1 MSGEIYNPNSSLTIA
16 TYVRI
21 KPPTES
27 TKNQANKLFKKDNFN
42 YHIQCKITNRTNY
55 IIKYMLI
62 VFIAASSHDGR
73 KRDILEIEIP
83 EDADPSLVHNSYT
96 NDEGTGTMKFEFDRV
111 FDIDTNQE
119 DIFDIIAKER
129 ILNAMFKGI
138 NTSIFAYGQTSTG
151 KVSEIMNISINY
163 NSIY

>member
-55 IIKYMLI
+55 II
-62 VFIAASSHDGR
+62 
-73 KRDILEIEIP
+73 
-83 EDADPSLVHNSYT
+83 
-96 NDEGTGTMKFEFDRV
+96 
-111 FDIDTNQE
+111 
-119 DIFDIIAKER
+119 
-129 ILNAMFKGI
+129 
-138 NTSIFAYGQTSTG
+138 
-151 KVSEIMNISINY
+151 
-163 NSIY
+163 